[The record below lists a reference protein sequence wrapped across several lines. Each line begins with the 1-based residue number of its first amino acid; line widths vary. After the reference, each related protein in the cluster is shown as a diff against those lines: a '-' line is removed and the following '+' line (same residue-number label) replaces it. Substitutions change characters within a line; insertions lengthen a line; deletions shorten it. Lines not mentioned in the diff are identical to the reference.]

1 MRLKLVPAHNG
12 AVIYQ
17 GPSRL
22 DGQPIVAVVTGLR
35 DRSANPK
42 TGGMLQT
49 YILRADVPPLEAI
62 ESGADAS
69 VCGDCVHRKVNG
81 AGSCYVN
88 VGQGPRSVYAAWDED
103 SYPMLSPTGLGE
115 GRIVRLGTYGDPVAV
130 PIGVWDGLLSG
141 ALGHSGYT
149 HQWKCAIAR
158 EYRRLLMASVDTEGQ
173 MRFARRKG
181 WRTFRVRGADETVLR
196 GEVVCPAS
204 EEAGKRKTCQ
214 ECLACDGSREG
225 DRRVGIVIA
234 VHGLAWKVS
243 RYTEYRRW
251 KAQRRRYRVK
261 EVAW

>member
-1 MRLKLVPAHNG
+1 MRLKLVQRHNG

-35 DRSANPK
+35 DRSDNPK
-42 TGGMLQT
+42 TGDMLQT
-49 YILRADVPPLEAI
+49 YVLRADVPPLDAV

-88 VGQGPRSVYAAWDED
+88 VGQGPRAVYAAYSED
-103 SYPMLSPTGLGE
+103 SYPTLDPVGLGA

-130 PIGVWDGLLSG
+130 PIEVWDGLLTGS
-141 ALGHSGYT
+141 LGHSGYT
-149 HQWKCAIAR
+149 HQWKYAIAR
-158 EYRRLLMASVDTEGQ
+158 EYRRLLMASVETEAQ

-181 WRTFRVRGADETVLR
+181 WRTFRVKNADEPALR
-196 GEVVCPAS
+196 GEAVCPAS
-204 EEAGKRKTCQ
+204 EEAGRRKTCQ
-214 ECLACDGSREG
+214 ECLACDGAREG

-243 RYTEYRRW
+243 RYGEYRRR

-261 EVAW
+261 EVTG